1 MRDLKPI
8 FPLLIVAVLAAS
20 LLSGCQTLGERKQ
33 STALED
39 TLQLYAG
46 IIRWGALRKAYS
58 FRDPSSMEMLDD
70 IPSGLE
76 NIRVTSYEVI
86 QGPIM
91 SDETTAIQTVLI
103 EYLYKDI
110 QVIRNLQDK
119 QVWHYN
125 KEEESWMLA
134 SKVPQFK

>member
-8 FPLLIVAVLAAS
+8 FPLLIMAILATS

-58 FRDPSSMEMLDD
+58 FRAPSSMEMLDD

-76 NIRVTSYEVI
+76 NIRVTSYEVV

-91 SDETTAIQTVLI
+91 SDETTAIQTVFI

-110 QVIRNLQDK
+110 QVIRNLQDR
-119 QVWHYN
+119 QVWRYN
-125 KEEESWMLA
+125 EEEESWALA

>member
-76 NIRVTSYEVI
+76 NIRVTSYEVV

-91 SDETTAIQTVLI
+91 SDETTAVQTVLI

-110 QVIRNLQDK
+110 QVIRNLQDR

-125 KEEESWMLA
+125 EEEESWTLA